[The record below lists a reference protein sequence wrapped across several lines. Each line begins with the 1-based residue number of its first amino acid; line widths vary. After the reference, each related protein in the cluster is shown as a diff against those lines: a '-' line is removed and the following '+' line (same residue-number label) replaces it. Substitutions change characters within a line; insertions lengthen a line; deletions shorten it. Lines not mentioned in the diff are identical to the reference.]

1 MASDDGL
8 RRYMPGK
15 RPFHTIIPGFAT
27 TKDAQGSWQ
36 PWLSFGVMGGNIQ
49 PQGQAQILANIID
62 FGMNPQARRMP
73 LSAVECPRSVADCAR
88 LRGVNRSAGGG
99 RRGAV

>member
-1 MASDDGL
+1 MIASDDGV

-62 FGMNPQARRMP
+62 FGMNPQVRRVP
-73 LSAVECPRSVADCAR
+73 SSAVECRRVPS
-88 LRGVNRSAGGG
+88 SAVEC
-99 RRGAV
+99 RRVPSSAVECR

>member
-1 MASDDGL
+1 MIASDDGV

-62 FGMNPQARRMP
+62 FGMNPQVRRVP
-73 LSAVECPRSVADCAR
+73 SSAVECR
-88 LRGVNRSAGGG
+88 
-99 RRGAV
+99 